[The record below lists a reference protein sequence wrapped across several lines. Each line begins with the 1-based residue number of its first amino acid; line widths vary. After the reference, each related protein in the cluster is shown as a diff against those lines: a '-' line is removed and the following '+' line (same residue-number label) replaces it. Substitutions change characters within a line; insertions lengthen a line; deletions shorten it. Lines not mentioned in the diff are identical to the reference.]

1 MGAGQSKQSSETKN
15 FKDLSPS
22 DALHQIA
29 TKYILTQNFKDLE
42 NLFKKEYCDKLVILT
57 SDVIKNFMTS
67 KDIEYLSHHVIDGVP
82 MNKLTTEKLMY

>member
-15 FKDLSPS
+15 FKDLSTS

-42 NLFKKEYCDKLVILT
+42 NLFKKEY
-57 SDVIKNFMTS
+57 
-67 KDIEYLSHHVIDGVP
+67 
-82 MNKLTTEKLMY
+82 